1 MESCSVKVDNIII
14 IIIVI
19 SIIIIISFNIIVIV
33 IVVVRINIIVI
44 IIIIIIIVVII
55 IMSISICLLF
65 SKLRLYERGQSLSQ
79 SVYSQACSGLNDD
92 NEDVR
97 RKAVKIVWVLS
108 RLYPERWVPASRVLC
123 SAGVSFLL
131 DLTRPQKCN
140 TKRKQS

>member
-1 MESCSVKVDNIII
+1 MESCSVKVDNI

-19 SIIIIISFNIIVIV
+19 SIIIIISFNIIIIIIV

-55 IMSISICLLF
+55 ILSISICLLF

-108 RLYPERWVPASRVLC
+108 RLYPERWVSASRVC
-123 SAGVSFLL
+123 ALL
-131 DLTRPQKCN
+131 E
-140 TKRKQS
+140 